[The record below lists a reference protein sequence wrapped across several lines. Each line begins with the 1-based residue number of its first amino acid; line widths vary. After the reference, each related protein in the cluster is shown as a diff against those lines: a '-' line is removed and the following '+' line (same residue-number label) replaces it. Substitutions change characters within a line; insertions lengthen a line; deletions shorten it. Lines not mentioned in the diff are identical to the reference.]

1 MKYGTTIYGIVK
13 IQNKNLRLRYQTM
26 AGFRK
31 KAYKV
36 EQKIFGK
43 GGIKT
48 RYGIGK
54 GRGGLKISQI
64 AKDLEMV
71 KSRLN
76 VEKKDIRSDVVTT
89 RFGATDINVDGAYV
103 ADMTQSINQ
112 GIGETQRIGNSLKV
126 TGMSMPILLT
136 GQGSTAGTRKVRVTL
151 LRVRSA
157 DNNVTATEAFE
168 KVWEVNPLTGVRD
181 FNAPR
186 AYRNS
191 KTDGISVVRSTVCYL
206 PAPSVSGSGNN
217 GIKNLSFNVKL
228 DDVWRYTENSDTL
241 PAGLKYYLV
250 FQADVGN
257 SGGSS
262 TTTFDVPITN
272 PNSGI
277 NLRLYQRTWFVD
289 N

>member
-1 MKYGTTIYGIVK
+1 
-13 IQNKNLRLRYQTM
+13 M

-43 GGIKT
+43 GGIKG

-54 GRGGLKISQI
+54 GKGGFKFGKLAQ
-64 AKDLEMV
+64 DVEMI

-76 VEKKDIRSDVVTT
+76 VEKKEVRSDVVTT
-89 RFGATDINVDGAYV
+89 NFGQVNGNSDGAYV
-103 ADMTQSINQ
+103 ADLTQAINQ

-126 TGMSMPILLT
+126 TGMSMPIQLT
-136 GQGSTAGTRKVRVTL
+136 QMPDLRTSAKVRITL

-157 DNNVTATEAFE
+157 DGSVTTNEAFN
-168 KVWEVNPLTGVRD
+168 KVWETNPLSGVRD
-181 FNAPR
+181 YNAPR

-191 KTDGISVVRSTVCYL
+191 KTDGISVVRSMTCYL
-206 PAPSVSGSGNN
+206 KSDGNDST
-217 GIKNLSFNVKL
+217 GEARKVTKTLRFSVKL
-228 DDVWRYTENSDTL
+228 DDIWRYTENSDTL

-250 FQADVGN
+250 FQSDLGN
-257 SGGSS
+257 AGSNS
-262 TTTFDVPITN
+262 TRDVPVQIQNT
-272 PNSGI
+272 GI
-277 NLRLYQRTWFVD
+277 ELRLAQRTWFVD

>member
-1 MKYGTTIYGIVK
+1 
-13 IQNKNLRLRYQTM
+13 M

-36 EQKIFGK
+36 EQKVFGK
-43 GGIKT
+43 GGIKG

-54 GRGGLKISQI
+54 GKGGFKF
-64 AKDLEMV
+64 AKLAADLEMV

-76 VEKKDIRSDVVTT
+76 VEKKEVRSDVITT
-89 RFGATDINVDGAYV
+89 NFGQVAVNSDGAYI
-103 ADMTQSINQ
+103 ADLTQAINQ

-126 TGMSMPILLT
+126 TGMSLPIQIS
-136 GQGSTAGTRKVRVTL
+136 GQANNFNGGKIRMTL

-157 DNNVTATEAFE
+157 DNNVTGQEAFN
-168 KVWEVNPLTGVRD
+168 KVWELNPLTAVRD

-191 KTDGISVVRSTVCYL
+191 KTDGISVVRSMTCYL
-206 PAPSVSGSGNN
+206 PKRENVGTTTGSLYRQV
-217 GIKNLSFNVKL
+217 KTTRMSVKL
-228 DDVWRYTENSDTL
+228 NDIWRYTENSDTL

-250 FQADVGN
+250 FQADTGN
-257 SGGSS
+257 AGSTAS
-262 TTTFDVPITN
+262 TRDIPITDTFT
-272 PNSGI
+272 GYD
-277 NLRLYQRTWFVD
+277 LRLAQRTWFVD